1 MSSLELG
8 FNLNGMIP
16 VSNFSMSSIGKTG
29 MERGKYT
36 YHEWTFELLPEDL
49 EIKEQD

>member
-16 VSNFSMSSIGKTG
+16 VSNFSMSSIGKK
-29 MERGKYT
+29 R
-36 YHEWTFELLPEDL
+36 EWKEG
-49 EIKEQD
+49 EIYVSRMDV

>member
-16 VSNFSMSSIGKTG
+16 VSNFSMSSIGKSVESNIAAFAAKMAT
-29 MERGKYT
+29 RA
-36 YHEWTFELLPEDL
+36 DL